1 MWSKNWKIHVLI
13 AIALVSSAVAIQ
25 KYRAVDVLSDRLG
38 CAATWLEKA
47 KSLHVTQMK
56 DPGAFTGGSMREL
69 MSSIDGA
76 YDCAT
81 KEASLGHPP
90 GAGAFGQYGILP
102 HK

>member
-1 MWSKNWKIHVLI
+1 MWLKNWKINLLMVVV
-13 AIALVSSAVAIQ
+13 LVSGTVAFLQ
-25 KYRAVDVLSDRLG
+25 YRRTNALTDRLD
-38 CAATWLEKA
+38 CAAFWLEKA
-47 KSLHVTQMK
+47 KSLHGAQIT
-56 DPGAFTGGSMREL
+56 DPGSSTGEMMREL

-102 HK
+102 QK

>member
-1 MWSKNWKIHVLI
+1 MWPKNSKIYLLIVIVL
-13 AIALVSSAVAIQ
+13 AAGTVAFLQNRRVNALN
-25 KYRAVDVLSDRLG
+25 DRLD
-38 CAATWLEKA
+38 CTAFWLEKA
-47 KSLHVTQMK
+47 KSLHGTQMTE
-56 DPGAFTGGSMREL
+56 PGSSTGEMMREL

>member
-1 MWSKNWKIHVLI
+1 MWLKNWNINLLMVI
-13 AIALVSSAVAIQ
+13 VLVSGTVAFLQ
-25 KYRAVDVLSDRLG
+25 YRQTNALTDRLN
-38 CAATWLEKA
+38 CAAFWLEKA
-47 KSLHVTQMK
+47 KSLHGTQMTE
-56 DPGAFTGGSMREL
+56 PGSSTGEMMREL

>member
-1 MWSKNWKIHVLI
+1 MWPKNSKSYLLIVIVL
-13 AIALVSSAVAIQ
+13 AVGTVAFLQNRRVNALN
-25 KYRAVDVLSDRLG
+25 DRLN
-38 CAATWLEKA
+38 CTAFWLHKA
-47 KSLHVTQMK
+47 KALHQNQM
-56 DPGAFTGGSMREL
+56 GAAGDFSGEAMREL
-69 MSSIDGA
+69 MTSVDGA